1 MFAWVQANWGL
12 VFGVLFAI
20 DQLLASI
27 PSIKAN
33 SVFQVIGGLLSA
45 SAPPKPPAA

>member
-1 MFAWVQANWGL
+1 MAWIQANWSL

-20 DQLLASI
+20 DQLLAAI

-33 SVFQVIGGLLSA
+33 SVFQLIGGILSA
-45 SAPPKPPAA
+45 TAPKPPAP